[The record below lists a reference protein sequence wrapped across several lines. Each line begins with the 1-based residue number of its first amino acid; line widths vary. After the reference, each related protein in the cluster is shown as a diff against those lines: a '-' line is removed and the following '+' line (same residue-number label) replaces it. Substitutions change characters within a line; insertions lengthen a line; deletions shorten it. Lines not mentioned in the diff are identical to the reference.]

1 MNKNEIDKEEITL
14 DNWKPNPPNKKL
26 IQSEWRKNQ
35 IGENY
40 NQEVFRDDLKKIQTA
55 IQKKFPDHEIMQT
68 YGINAQTLVDIK
80 ERRINPGNGIIKG
93 SLCTGSDVSDFGSI
107 KKTISA
113 IQTRLYGIGCAFREL
128 AKILFEDKETQEEF
142 LKLLEKKRGKVKSR
156 NKDDEE
162 E

>member
-1 MNKNEIDKEEITL
+1 MKKNEVQEVQEVNEIHKDDEITL
-14 DNWKPNPPNKKL
+14 DNWKPSPPAKKL

-40 NQEVFRDDLKKIQTA
+40 NQEVFRDDLKKIQAA

-68 YGINAQTLVDIK
+68 FGINAQTLVDIK
-80 ERRINPGNGIIKG
+80 ERWVNPENGVMKG
-93 SLCTGSDVSDFGSI
+93 SLNTMADGSSDFGSI

-142 LKLLEKKRGKVKSR
+142 LKLLEKSVER
-156 NKDDEE
+156 
-162 E
+162 